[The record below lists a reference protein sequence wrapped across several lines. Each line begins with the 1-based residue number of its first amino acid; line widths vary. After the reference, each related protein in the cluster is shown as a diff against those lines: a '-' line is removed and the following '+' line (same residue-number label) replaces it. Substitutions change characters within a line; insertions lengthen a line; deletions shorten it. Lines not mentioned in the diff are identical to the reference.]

1 MNTYAKIKTIAYRRT
16 AKYFDLSY
24 EDVKK
29 AYHKAL
35 TEKSA
40 LEKKVSQMVYA
51 IIRYYNKKYMKTK
64 DSEPVVATSMEEV
77 PAVESVEETYMAVQS
92 TQPTVAQSQDSLV
105 FERPFV
111 SYESPLYDNDYY
123 GLDNDY
129 DASHDDINAVYDEE
143 ERMYQIYGDILDD
156 NIEEDIEDD
165 VTEEA
170 VADDV
175 AEPIVETT
183 EKIAVSNDTTE
194 SCTLDATKEST
205 ENASD
210 ADAQWTITIQLPKN
224 KIELFKHLEHAKI
237 CVQSL

>member
-16 AKYFDLSY
+16 AKYFSLSY
-24 EDVKK
+24 EEVKR
-29 AYHKAL
+29 AYHKAS

-51 IIRYYNKKYMKTK
+51 IIRYYNKKYTNTK
-64 DSEPVVATSMEEV
+64 DSEPVITTSIKEGS
-77 PAVESVEETYMAVQS
+77 AVESVEETYMSVQS
-92 TQPTVAQSQDSLV
+92 TQPTETPSQNSLV

-129 DASHDDINAVYDEE
+129 DASHDDIDAVYDEE
-143 ERMYQIYGDILDD
+143 ERLYQIYGDILDN
-156 NIEEDIEDD
+156 NIEEETVAEN
-165 VTEEA
+165 VTEPV
-170 VADDV
+170 VA
-175 AEPIVETT
+175 TT
-183 EKIAVSNDTTE
+183 EKMAISDDTTE
-194 SCTLDATKEST
+194 SWTWDATKEST

-210 ADAQWTITIQLPKN
+210 ADTQWTITIQLPKD

>member
-1 MNTYAKIKTIAYRRT
+1 MNTYAKIKTIAYRKT

-29 AYHKAL
+29 AYHKAS

-111 SYESPLYDNDYY
+111 SYESPLYNNDYY
-123 GLDNDY
+123 GLDDDY
-129 DASHDDINAVYDEE
+129 DSSHDDIDAVYDEE
-143 ERMYQIYGDILDD
+143 ERMYQIYGDILDN
-156 NIEEDIEDD
+156 NIEEETVAEN
-165 VTEEA
+165 VTEPV
-170 VADDV
+170 VA
-175 AEPIVETT
+175 TT
-183 EKIAVSNDTTE
+183 EKMAISNDTTE
-194 SCTLDATKEST
+194 SCTWDATKEST

-210 ADAQWTITIQLPKN
+210 ADAQWTITIQLPKD
-224 KIELFKHLEHAKI
+224 KVELFKYLEHAKI
-237 CVQSL
+237 RVQSL